1 MQRNFSV
8 DDILGTFWK
17 LDTSQ
22 GEAKGPVVSIPEEVE
37 DEEDTHIPVVES
49 LRAIEVDRGGS
60 MNRSASEYAFQ
71 EFLKV
76 SEASGGFARPKSR
89 FMTNEGIRDTNEDDE
104 EDEDTDP
111 PSPASPE
118 SPETS
123 DNTKTEI
130 VSLSKQGSDEVDKA
144 MVPVHFVLPKLEIRT
159 LSGVVDQEEVS
170 DALNPLFSGIRDEV
184 EKAATATNSPQE
196 YEYFLKH
203 KLDIAC
209 AAVALTRS
217 AAGGANAELPR
228 SQSSD
233 TPGPYGGGAPLGIP
247 ALPPKPEYGAVA
259 PPTRTRAITS
269 GSDVSEDE
277 ESELGQNV
285 APGDI
290 KRVKRMLSNRES
302 ARRSRRRKQAH
313 LTELET
319 QVAQLRAENSTIMKR
334 VAEITLKFQEAAMEN
349 RVLKADVASLQAKL
363 KVAESMV
370 PGTNNGQT
378 GTMEM
383 PHGGP
388 RYMAYATGGNG
399 PHYVQQQ
406 APSVVQQQ
414 QHEQQQGGGFTGGK
428 MEQQQG
434 GFTGGKMGRTP
445 SMQRVA
451 SLEHLQKRIRGGP
464 ACNNPS
470 WGGSF
475 EADGNSMLEQRE
487 D

>member
-1 MQRNFSV
+1 
-8 DDILGTFWK
+8 
-17 LDTSQ
+17 
-22 GEAKGPVVSIPEEVE
+22 
-37 DEEDTHIPVVES
+37 
-49 LRAIEVDRGGS
+49 
-60 MNRSASEYAFQ
+60 
-71 EFLKV
+71 
-76 SEASGGFARPKSR
+76 
-89 FMTNEGIRDTNEDDE
+89 MTNEGIRDNNHDDE
-104 EDEDTDP
+104 EDDTDP
-111 PSPASPE
+111 PSPASPASPE

-123 DNTKTEI
+123 ENTKTE
-130 VSLSKQGSDEVDKA
+130 LSKQGSEEVKNEADKA
-144 MVPVHFVLPKLEIRT
+144 MPSSFVLPKLEVRPLEVRT
-159 LSGVVDQEEVS
+159 ISGVVDQEEVRG
-170 DALNPLFSGIRDEV
+170 ALNPLFSGIRDEV
-184 EKAATATNSPQE
+184 ENAATATNSPQE

-209 AAVALTRS
+209 AAVALARS
-217 AAGGANAELPR
+217 AAGGANAEPPT
-228 SQSSD
+228 SQSSI
-233 TPGPYGGGAPLGIP
+233 TPGASGGAPIGIP
-247 ALPPKPEYGAVA
+247 ALPPKPEYGPMV
-259 PPTRTRAITS
+259 PPTRPRAITS

-334 VAEITLKFQEAAMEN
+334 VSEITLKFQEAAMEN

-370 PGTNNGQT
+370 PGPNNGQT
-378 GTMEM
+378 GSMDLS
-383 PHGGP
+383 HSGS
-388 RYMAYATGGNG
+388 RYMVYATGGNG
-399 PHYVQQQ
+399 PHYVQP
-406 APSVVQQQ
+406 APAVVQQHEKQ
-414 QHEQQQGGGFTGGK
+414 Q
-428 MEQQQG
+428 

-451 SLEHLQKRIRGGP
+451 SLEHLQKRIRGGSG
-464 ACNNPS
+464 CNNPA

-475 EADGNSMLEQRE
+475 EADGQSMVEQHE